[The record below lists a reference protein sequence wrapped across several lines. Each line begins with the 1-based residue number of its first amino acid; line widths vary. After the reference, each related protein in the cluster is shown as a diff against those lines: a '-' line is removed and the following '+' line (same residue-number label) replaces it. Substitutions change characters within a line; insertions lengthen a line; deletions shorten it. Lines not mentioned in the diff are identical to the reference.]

1 MGYPVFDELEAYYQ
15 SGVAVIAA
23 LNGIGLRQLSIGF
36 GSAGVILERLDQFCA
51 SSDGTE
57 AEYIVDV
64 EDYCVTCLAGLAGR
78 AIRAETRRKR
88 VGLCDPAVLELKNV
102 KAVLRCDEREPDRAF
117 AIVFAALGEVD
128 GGNSEGTV
136 YRLYK
141 RALRLLCQPP
151 QTEQLN
157 RLARHLLK
165 VGRMTGDE
173 VAEFLDKDR

>member
-1 MGYPVFDELEAYYQ
+1 MFDELESFYL
-15 SGVAVIAA
+15 SGIATVAV
-23 LNGIGLRQLSIGF
+23 LNGVEVRELALGF
-36 GSAGVILERLDQFCA
+36 GSAGVILERIDQFCA
-51 SSDGTE
+51 SSSGTE
-57 AEYIVDV
+57 CEYVSDV
-64 EDYCVTCLAGLAGR
+64 EDYCTACLAGLAGR

-117 AIVFAALGEVD
+117 AIVFAALGEID

-141 RALRLLCQPP
+141 RAHRLLCQPR

-157 RLARHLLK
+157 RLARHLLQI
-165 VGRMTGDE
+165 GRMSGDE
-173 VAEFLDKDR
+173 VQQFLKNVK